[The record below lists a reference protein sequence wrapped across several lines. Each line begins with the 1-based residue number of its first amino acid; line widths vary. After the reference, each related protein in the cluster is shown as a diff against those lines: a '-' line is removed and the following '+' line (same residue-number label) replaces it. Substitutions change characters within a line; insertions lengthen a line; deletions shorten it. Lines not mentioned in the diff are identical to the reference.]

1 MRQIIIIS
9 FTFPPQGGIGGRRWA
24 KFSKYFKREG
34 LNVKVYTAPFRNNSS
49 PWKEDTIGV
58 EVVEI
63 ETGFPRVIRF
73 GVSTILDKIK
83 YRLALYQL
91 RKQVNGNFYDHSS
104 MWHANLIPALKKE
117 DLNSSVIIASAGP
130 FSYLA
135 DLIPLKKEFPE
146 LKLIADFRDPWTTN
160 KTAFG
165 YSDLPDTRLKVEQEK
180 EKQVVDDFDAI
191 VSVASPMTDYFKSI
205 SNGQGI
211 DKFHTILNGYD
222 PEDYKFLPRSPK
234 KSTSTL
240 KIAFVGTLYNKT
252 KQGLKALCVA
262 LRETD
267 LVVEVTFCGDMTDEA
282 RELLS
287 QLNQVKLLGK
297 VSGTEAR
304 SIINESDVAMLLLT
318 DDLTYSFSTKFCEYI
333 SMKKPIW
340 IISKEGETPAF
351 IVDHEIGVHSNPNK
365 KDVLDGLQ
373 TLVQS
378 ISKLNYESFDA
389 RPFQIQKLSDDYV
402 RIIRNLESKGE

>member
-1 MRQIIIIS
+1 
-9 FTFPPQGGIGGRRWA
+9 
-24 KFSKYFKREG
+24 
-34 LNVKVYTAPFRNNSS
+34 
-49 PWKEDTIGV
+49 
-58 EVVEI
+58 
-63 ETGFPRVIRF
+63 
-73 GVSTILDKIK
+73 
-83 YRLALYQL
+83 
-91 RKQVNGNFYDHSS
+91 
-104 MWHANLIPALKKE
+104 
-117 DLNSSVIIASAGP
+117 
-130 FSYLA
+130 
-135 DLIPLKKEFPE
+135 
-146 LKLIADFRDPWTTN
+146 
-160 KTAFG
+160 
-165 YSDLPDTRLKVEQEK
+165 VEQEK

-222 PEDYKFLPRSPK
+222 PEDYKSLPLSPK
-234 KSTSTL
+234 KSTSIL

-252 KQGLKALCVA
+252 KQGLKALCAA
-262 LRETD
+262 LIETD
-267 LVVEVTFCGDMTDEA
+267 LAVEITFCGDMTDEA
-282 RELLS
+282 LELLS

-351 IVDHEIGVHSNPNK
+351 IVDREIGVHSDPNK